1 MTELDLSTYAWV
13 RLKSNSI
20 AYVFDRVRFV
30 RGGTPSNP
38 AEAMRILQ
46 ALALLRETDDLLE
59 MEPAQ
64 GPAREGRLDRLDT
77 LAVLALAALTR
88 PVGEAAQ
95 LAIGRWRRELAE
107 TETVGRR
114 SAAEPGAD
122 PETGT
127 DPETRPTRL
136 TDGIVHDVMAQRT
149 VPEVA
154 VFIQVCQQAED
165 PGAPAEISLVHK
177 ALTAFAG
184 PASGRTNL
192 DKALLYIA
200 LTDQGC
206 KDAAELLLDTALKAA
221 AASPA
226 PEPDGIVRA
235 FTHVSPSD
243 RIVESYFRRQLKEGN
258 EDVVLPLVAALLVAE
273 PAGAESLAANAGREW
288 SVRQV
293 GELCKILVQ
302 SSRDCFAS
310 LLGYA
315 ASRTSHEALH
325 RLIVDWQTADAL
337 NPSLRL
343 LLADIVADGGNGAPG
358 PRPIAFLQRL
368 QKILQTSNAPDE
380 CRRLLRV
387 AIAEHVQGRSGE
399 VVAELL
405 GEVDGRDLR
414 RTAQVVNG
422 RLSEQLRRKEIDDEH
437 FVRYLLGLQKLGRAA
452 SPLTFWAVRE
462 RADPKHGDPLP
473 PRSEA
478 EQGRT
483 RTPADNAAI
492 LGAIAARMF
501 TADQPAIAVDLLE
514 RYLENE
520 QAVTPA
526 HVTAIVRRVRED
538 SALAED
544 PRWPALLAA
553 TMGRW
558 ADERGRDEVAAAL
571 RAHGYLAEENAV
583 VNTVH

>member
-38 AEAMRILQ
+38 GEAMRILQ

-64 GPAREGRLDRLDT
+64 GQARAGRLDRLDT

-95 LAIGRWRRELAE
+95 LAIGRWRKELAQAE
-107 TETVGRR
+107 TE
-114 SAAEPGAD
+114 PGTD
-122 PETGT
+122 PGGT
-127 DPETRPTRL
+127 DPETQPTRL

-154 VFIQVCQQAED
+154 VFIQVCQQAEE
-165 PGAPAEISLVHK
+165 PGAPADTSLVHR

-243 RIVESYFRRQLKEGN
+243 KIVESYVRRQLKAGN

-302 SSRDCFAS
+302 SSKDCFAS

-387 AIAEHVQGRSGE
+387 AIAEHVQGRSGD
-399 VVAELL
+399 VVAQLL
-405 GEVDGRDLR
+405 GEVDSRDLR
-414 RTAQVVNG
+414 RTAQVVNE

-473 PRSEA
+473 PRSAAEA
-478 EQGRT
+478 GRT

-544 PRWPALLAA
+544 PRWPALLGA

-571 RAHGYLAEENAV
+571 HEHGYLAEENAV
-583 VNTVH
+583 VTAVH